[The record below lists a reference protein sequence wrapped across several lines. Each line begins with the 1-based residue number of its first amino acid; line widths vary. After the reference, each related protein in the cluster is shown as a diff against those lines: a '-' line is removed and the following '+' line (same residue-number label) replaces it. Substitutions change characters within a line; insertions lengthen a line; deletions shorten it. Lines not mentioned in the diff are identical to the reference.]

1 MQAIEGE
8 QEGRNAKV
16 LRAALAAFA
25 DPTLAGSG
33 KEVGTKLAGHTL
45 LFEPYAMI
53 PVTGPETAGT
63 CLAPSE
69 LALSKQLMLVTS
81 HSKP

>member
-1 MQAIEGE
+1 M
-8 QEGRNAKV
+8 
-16 LRAALAAFA
+16 A

-33 KEVGTKLAGHTL
+33 KGAGTKPVGHAL

-69 LALSKQLMLVTS
+69 KHVLALSNPLTLITS
-81 HSKP
+81 HSKFFPATSLCSVLLLEIIFVL

>member
-1 MQAIEGE
+1 M
-8 QEGRNAKV
+8 
-16 LRAALAAFA
+16 A

-33 KEVGTKLAGHTL
+33 KGAGTEPVGQAL
-45 LFEPYAMI
+45 LFEPYAVI
-53 PVTGPETAGT
+53 HVTRPETAGT

-69 LALSKQLMLVTS
+69 KHALAQSNPFMLVTS